1 MEKPSG
7 HGGLTRNSK
16 AISIVVGLALVFIV
30 AGTVLWMRQ
39 GGDEQAAPRGGKFK
53 LAPAFELKDAD
64 GKSHRLA
71 DFKGK
76 VVVLHF
82 WAAWCAPCLE
92 EIANWTKFAEGF
104 QGEGVKFVAI
114 TLDDRWE
121 DAHKILPSKGLPA
134 NVVSLIDLSK
144 ELPEK
149 FGTYQYPETYLIGPD
164 QTIVT
169 KWVGPQPW
177 DQPGLKNIIER
188 VAAGK

>member
-1 MEKPSG
+1 MEKPSV
-7 HGGLTRNSK
+7 HGGLTRNRRT
-16 AISIVVGLALVFIV
+16 ISIVVGLALFVAG

-39 GGDEQAAPRGGKFK
+39 GGEQAAPRGGKFK
-53 LAPAFELKDAD
+53 VAPEFQLKDAD
-64 GKSHRLA
+64 GKSHKLS
-71 DFKGK
+71 DWKGK

-82 WAAWCAPCLE
+82 WASWCAPCLE

-104 QGEGVKFVAI
+104 PGAGVKFVAV

-121 DAHKILPSKGLPA
+121 DAHKILPSKALPE
-134 NVVSLIDLSK
+134 NVVSLIDLEK

-149 FGTYQYPETYLIGPD
+149 YGTYQYPETYLIGPD
-164 QTIVT
+164 QTVVT

-188 VAAGK
+188 VAKGG

>member
-1 MEKPSG
+1 MENPSSQ
-7 HGGLTRNSK
+7 GGLTRK
-16 AISIVVGLALVFIV
+16 ARTVWIV
-30 AGTVLWMRQ
+30 AALILIVGAGAAYFTFR
-39 GGDEQAAPRGGKFK
+39 EQETAAPRGGKFK
-53 LAPAFELKDAD
+53 LAPEFSLKDSE

-82 WAAWCAPCLE
+82 WAAWCAPCIE
-92 EIANWTKFAEGF
+92 EIANWTKFAEGYS
-104 QGEGVKFVAI
+104 GDEVRFVAV

-121 DAHKILPSKGLPA
+121 DAHKILPSKNLPK
-134 NVVSLIDLSK
+134 NLVSLIDLEK

-149 FGTYQYPETYLIGPD
+149 YGTYQYPETYLIGPD

-188 VAAGK
+188 VAKGK